1 MWSYRHYKTNERGG
15 DGVKEKAWTHE
26 DCLKRGYHRWVVV
39 DGGPVEDQYISVD
52 LYCEDCGATAWCTHS
67 HRVEVKA

>member
-1 MWSYRHYKTNERGG
+1 M
-15 DGVKEKAWTHE
+15 KEKAWTHE

-67 HRVEVKA
+67 HRVEVTA